1 MVCDTCSHSALFLLA
16 TSVPISWAGI
26 SKNRLVKSL
35 ETVTRPSK
43 SGMLLTCGWNMTR
56 RMGLLAN
63 WRTGAAIIAAAL
75 VVCGEAC
82 AHASGGG
89 SLGFLSNIFTGSIS
103 KGSQTAPSGQHP
115 GTSVQAQAAPT
126 TGSTPL
132 PWSGE
137 NGASGHPLMN
147 ASAIREAAANFD
159 NCVASMWP
167 SAARRNISRASFER
181 FTAGLTPDLRIMDLM
196 DSQPEFTKSIW
207 NYLDILVNDNRLVR
221 GREILAKYKLQFD
234 VVEKAYGIDRYAIAA
249 IWGIESNYSTQMGDR
264 NVLQSTA
271 TLACIGRRQ
280 KYFRDEFLSALE
292 ILHHGDLRPEQ
303 MRGSWA
309 GAFGPTQ
316 FMPTAFKRYAVD
328 GDGDGRRDVVDN
340 PADLIASTANNLKK
354 DGWQTGHTWGYEV
367 AVPQGFNYM
376 LADRAKAMTI
386 AQWEHLGLKRAG
398 GQSIPHPTEKAYLL
412 APAGAK
418 GPGFL
423 MLQNFRVI
431 MKYNPAEAYA
441 LAIGHFADRLR
452 GGAPF
457 VQPWPRQE
465 RELSR
470 AERLELQQLLAQR
483 GFYRGVPD
491 GQLGGQTREALRGFQ
506 ISIGAPA
513 DGFASSEVLEWLRG
527 R

>member
-1 MVCDTCSHSALFLLA
+1 MPNAKNAPLL
-16 TSVPISWAGI
+16 SYWKRWRGHLKVGL
-26 SKNRLVKSL
+26 RLVA
-35 ETVTRPSK
+35 EVE
-43 SGMLLTCGWNMTR
+43 MTR
-56 RMGLLAN
+56 QTKQPIR
-63 WRTGAAIIAAAL
+63 RTGAAVLAAAL
-75 VVCGEAC
+75 LWSAP
-82 AHASGGG
+82 APAQSASGPLDFLGNIFSGKPSKADQTGSAPAAQPASTGG
-89 SLGFLSNIFTGSIS
+89 ST
-103 KGSQTAPSGQHP
+103 
-115 GTSVQAQAAPT
+115 
-126 TGSTPL
+126 

-137 NGASGHPLMN
+137 DGASGHPLMT

-159 NCVASMWP
+159 NCVAGMWP
-167 SAARRNISRASFER
+167 DAARRNISQESFQR
-181 FTAGLTPDLRIMDLM
+181 FTAGLTPDLRIMDLL

-207 NYLDILVNDNRLVR
+207 DYLDILVNDNRLAK
-221 GREILAKYKLQFD
+221 GREILAKYKPQFD
-234 VVEKAYGIDRYAIAA
+234 ATEKAYGVDRYIIAA

-264 NVLQSTA
+264 SVLQSTA

-292 ILHHGDLRPEQ
+292 ILHRGDLLPEQ

-328 GDGDGRRDVVDN
+328 ADGDGRRNVVDD

-354 DGWQTGHTWGYEV
+354 DGWQSGQTWGYEV
-367 AVPQGFNYM
+367 VVPKGFNYI
-376 LADRAKAMTI
+376 LADRAKVMTFT
-386 AQWEHLGLKRAG
+386 QWEHLGLKRAN
-398 GQSIPHPTEKAYLL
+398 GQPFPASSEKAYLL
-412 APAGAK
+412 APAGAE

-483 GFYRGVPD
+483 GFYRGTPD
-491 GQLGGQTREALRGFQ
+491 GHFGGETREALRGFQ
-506 ISIGAPA
+506 ASIGAPA
-513 DGFASSEVLEWLRG
+513 DGFASSEMLERLRG